1 MAPASLVCSVIVGTF
16 LVCLASQR
24 SKEALTISTHL
35 RNLPAFVVGH
45 IDRTATPKLQGRH
58 WSRAT
63 LSWKIEART
72 GKKIYDYDY
81 TPMRSGWVV
90 LATTAALLIGA
101 LPLIAAHGEHANTSV
116 ATPLSDANDDYQHQQ
131 ASYFNHR
138 HYGGWMLA
146 HITLMVLAWVFAM
159 PLAIMLSVARS
170 RYHLPAQV
178 IFHVLNGVGIITGFV
193 YDHATPDL
201 YEHNAHHL
209 IGWIATSSTIV
220 WTVMSLHT
228 AYGDYRSKHGDRA
241 LPLSSHDAA
250 YYRVLQQYSD
260 RAESARWSGDSGMG
274 SSRQHSSESIPL
286 KPEEVESPT
295 HDDTG
300 DDRHD
305 TEGDEEKEPE
315 GQFGWAWNVRPK
327 YPVVARWKT
336 RVPSAEFVESF
347 IIWLYGASNVFLE
360 HLNNLGGEWSPED
373 FEHVSLTALF
383 FGGGL
388 LGMLVESAWFRKQLD
403 TNVVLHRSKDR
414 ELADL
419 ASNPTADGIE
429 SGTATIPDDQ
439 WQEPKTQRISLNPM
453 PGLVIMILGI
463 MMSAHH
469 QDSMVSTMMHAQWGT
484 LFFAFAIAR
493 ATTYIL
499 LYLKP
504 PRFPARPPSEL
515 VSAFCLMSGG
525 LLFMCSAHDTV
536 WAIETSGLDAMA
548 VFAVTLG
555 LTGVVMAWEVVCY
568 AIKGWALRKER
579 AVDGQPLS

>member
-388 LGMLVESAWFRKQLD
+388 LGMLVESAWLRKQLD